1 MATNKHNKPDI
12 IVQTGNFMAPYKYH
26 DNKHREHVT
35 FDDMIPTM
43 FNLEVKYKNMEDYL
57 DAIDSLIQR
66 YLDHKTDPDI
76 LSGLKSISNYN
87 FIASDKNK
95 TILIKVNQNDHITS
109 EFPISD
115 IFRVYMNALIY
126 RVMSYEE
133 LLENLATTS
142 GKNETGT
149 GTLKLKDINNESD
162 TCHQS
167 GMNNRKELK
176 KQEEQYNREVNKDME
191 KNREQWEEIVRQAEN
206 QRDIT
211 NESNDNLV
219 RQADES
225 NDITSESLTDPAT
238 ISGDPD
244 IQVKLDVIEDLL
256 SDIRDNLKDQ
266 ERKRLYIN
274 PTENTDEKKLNN
286 IIKKSDN
293 IATKAGNN
301 KFNSTSFAT
310 MSGKSAIS
318 LISWDENQVTAL
330 FLGDP
335 SILIKAS
342 FDKNNEIIAT
352 VQTDLDKLSKQDLF
366 VQVIDSRGLDASV
379 IIDDKSHVVVE
390 IKQKDIKVEDS
401 LPMIAQMAVLVY
413 QLKTISEED
422 LIDIE
427 NNMDIFI
434 ADHTLAEAGWEK
446 L

>member
-12 IVQTGNFMAPYKYH
+12 TVQTGNFIAPYKYH
-26 DNKHREHVT
+26 ENKHREHVT

-57 DAIDSLIQR
+57 DATDSLIQR

-76 LSGLKSISNYN
+76 LSGIKSISNYN

-95 TILIKVNQNDHITS
+95 TILIKVNLNDHITS
-109 EFPISD
+109 DFPISD
-115 IFRVYMNALIY
+115 ILRVYLATSIY
-126 RVMSYEE
+126 KVMTYEE

-149 GTLKLKDINNESD
+149 GTLKLKDINNKRGI
-162 TCHQS
+162 Q
-167 GMNNRKELK
+167 NNIDIRKELK
-176 KQEEQYNREVNKDME
+176 KQEAQYNREVNKDME

-206 QRDIT
+206 QRDI
-211 NESNDNLV
+211 
-219 RQADES
+219 S
-225 NDITSESLTDPAT
+225 NDITSESLTDLAT

-244 IQVKLDVIEDLL
+244 IQIKLDVIEDLL
-256 SDIRDNLKDQ
+256 SDIRDNLKEQ

-274 PTENTDEKKLNN
+274 PIEDTDEKKLNN
-286 IIKKSDN
+286 IVKKSE
-293 IATKAGNN
+293 NN

-335 SILIKAS
+335 SVLIKA
-342 FDKNNEIIAT
+342 FFNKKDEIIAT
-352 VQTDLDKLSKQDLF
+352 VQTDICYQSSMDKLSKQDLF

-390 IKQKDIKVEDS
+390 IKSKDPKDPNSIKVEDS

-427 NNMDIFI
+427 NNMNIFI
-434 ADHTLAEAGWEK
+434 ADHTLAEAGWER

>member
-12 IVQTGNFMAPYKYH
+12 TVQTGNFIAPYKYH

-66 YLDHKTDPDI
+66 YLDHKMDPDVQ
-76 LSGLKSISNYN
+76 SGIKSISNYN

-95 TILIKVNQNDHITS
+95 TILIKVNLNDHITS

-126 RVMSYEE
+126 RVMTYEE

-149 GTLKLKDINNESD
+149 LQLKDL
-162 TCHQS
+162 CHQS
-167 GMNNRKELK
+167 GMYNRKELK
-176 KQEEQYNREVNKDME
+176 KQEDQYNREVNEDME

-206 QRDIT
+206 QRDI
-211 NESNDNLV
+211 
-219 RQADES
+219 S
-225 NDITSESLTDPAT
+225 NDITSESLTDPAI

-244 IQVKLDVIEDLL
+244 IQIKLDVIEDLL

-266 ERKRLYIN
+266 ERKRLYKDNLHIKDA
-274 PTENTDEKKLNN
+274 DEKKLKNIVTTRENN
-286 IIKKSDN
+286 V
-293 IATKAGNN
+293 
-301 KFNSTSFAT
+301 FNSTSFAT

-318 LISWDENQVTAL
+318 LISWNEDQVTAL

-352 VQTDLDKLSKQDLF
+352 VQTDLCYQSSMDKLSKQDLF

-390 IKQKDIKVEDS
+390 IKSKDPKDPNSMKVEDS

-434 ADHTLAEAGWEK
+434 GDHILAEAGWEK

>member
-12 IVQTGNFMAPYKYH
+12 TVQTGNFMAPYKYH

-76 LSGLKSISNYN
+76 LSGIKSISNYN

-115 IFRVYMNALIY
+115 ILRVYMNALIY
-126 RVMSYEE
+126 KVMSYEE

-149 GTLKLKDINNESD
+149 LQLKDIDNESNININED
-162 TCHQS
+162 IHDQDDI
-167 GMNNRKELK
+167 
-176 KQEEQYNREVNKDME
+176 YNREVNEDME

-206 QRDIT
+206 Q
-211 NESNDNLV
+211 NNLV
-219 RQADES
+219 RQADD
-225 NDITSESLTDPAT
+225 NESLTDLAT

-244 IQVKLDVIEDLL
+244 IQIKLDVIEDLL
-256 SDIRDNLKDQ
+256 SDIRDNLKEQ
-266 ERKRLYIN
+266 ERKRLYKNSEPIKHAKD
-274 PTENTDEKKLNN
+274 TDEKKLKN
-286 IIKKSDN
+286 II
-293 IATKAGNN
+293 TKPENN

-352 VQTDLDKLSKQDLF
+352 VQTDICYQSSMDKLSKQDLF

>member
-12 IVQTGNFMAPYKYH
+12 TVQTGNFMAPYKYH

-66 YLDHKTDPDI
+66 YQDHKTDPDI
-76 LSGLKSISNYN
+76 LSGIKSISNYN

-95 TILIKVNQNDHITS
+95 TILIKVNLNDHITS
-109 EFPISD
+109 DFPISD
-115 IFRVYMNALIY
+115 ILRVYMNALIY
-126 RVMSYEE
+126 RVMTYEE
-133 LLENLATTS
+133 LLERL
-142 GKNETGT
+142 NET
-149 GTLKLKDINNESD
+149 GTLKLKDL
-162 TCHQS
+162 CHQS
-167 GMNNRKELK
+167 GMNIRKELK
-176 KQEEQYNREVNKDME
+176 KQEDHYATEEAYNREVNEDME

-206 QRDIT
+206 Q
-211 NESNDNLV
+211 NNLV

-238 ISGDPD
+238 TSGDPD
-244 IQVKLDVIEDLL
+244 IQIKLDVIEDLL

-274 PTENTDEKKLNN
+274 PIENTDEKKLKN
-286 IIKKSDN
+286 IVRQPCQTSRQS
-293 IATKAGNN
+293 N
-301 KFNSTSFAT
+301 KFNSTS
-310 MSGKSAIS
+310 KAIS

-352 VQTDLDKLSKQDLF
+352 VQTDICYQSSMDKLSKQDLF

>member
-76 LSGLKSISNYN
+76 LSGIKSISNYN
-87 FIASDKNK
+87 FIASDKNR
-95 TILIKVNQNDHITS
+95 TILIKVNLNDHITS
-109 EFPISD
+109 DFPISD
-115 IFRVYMNALIY
+115 ILRVYMNALIY

-133 LLENLATTS
+133 LLERL
-142 GKNETGT
+142 NET
-149 GTLKLKDINNESD
+149 GTLKLKDI
-162 TCHQS
+162 CHQS
-167 GMNNRKELK
+167 GIRKELK
-176 KQEEQYNREVNKDME
+176 KQEEQYNREVNADME

-206 QRDIT
+206 NKDI
-211 NESNDNLV
+211 NH
-219 RQADES
+219 
-225 NDITSESLTDPAT
+225 ESLTDPT
-238 ISGDPD
+238 TTSGDPD
-244 IQVKLDVIEDLL
+244 IQIKLDVIENLL
-256 SDIRDNLKDQ
+256 SDIRDNLKEQ
-266 ERKRLYIN
+266 ERRRLYKDIN
-274 PTENTDEKKLNN
+274 PIKDTDEKKLNS
-286 IIKKSDN
+286 IIK
-293 IATKAGNN
+293 KAGNN
-301 KFNSTSFAT
+301 VFNSTS
-310 MSGKSAIS
+310 KAIS

-335 SILIKAS
+335 SILIKV
-342 FDKNNEIIAT
+342 FFNKKDEIIAT
-352 VQTDLDKLSKQDLF
+352 VQTDICYQSSMDKLSKQDLF

-379 IIDDKSHVVVE
+379 IIDDKSHVVE
-390 IKQKDIKVEDS
+390 IKTKDIKVEDS

-422 LIDIE
+422 LIDID
-427 NNMDIFI
+427 NSMYMFI
-434 ADHTLAEAGWEK
+434 GDHTLAEAGWEK

>member
-1 MATNKHNKPDI
+1 MATNKHNRPDI
-12 IVQTGNFMAPYKYH
+12 TVQTGNFIAPYKYLG
-26 DNKHREHVT
+26 NKHREHVT

-57 DAIDSLIQR
+57 DATDSLIQR

-76 LSGLKSISNYN
+76 LSGIKSISNYN

-95 TILIKVNQNDHITS
+95 IILIKVNLNDHITS
-109 EFPISD
+109 DFPISD
-115 IFRVYMNALIY
+115 ILRVYMNALIY
-126 RVMSYEE
+126 RVMSYNE
-133 LLENLATTS
+133 LLERL
-142 GKNETGT
+142 NETGT
-149 GTLKLKDINNESD
+149 LQLKDIHNESNI
-162 TCHQS
+162 Q
-167 GMNNRKELK
+167 NNIDIRKELK
-176 KQEEQYNREVNKDME
+176 KQEDQYNREVNEDME

-206 QRDIT
+206 QRDI
-211 NESNDNLV
+211 SNG
-219 RQADES
+219 
-225 NDITSESLTDPAT
+225 ITSESLIDPAT
-238 ISGDPD
+238 TSGDPD
-244 IQVKLDVIEDLL
+244 IQIKLDVIEDLL

-274 PTENTDEKKLNN
+274 PIENTDEKKLKNIVRKSENN
-286 IIKKSDN
+286 VFS
-293 IATKAGNN
+293 
-301 KFNSTSFAT
+301 STSFAT

-335 SILIKAS
+335 QILIKA
-342 FDKNNEIIAT
+342 FFNKKDEIIAT
-352 VQTDLDKLSKQDLF
+352 VQTDICYQSSMDKLSKQDLF

-390 IKQKDIKVEDS
+390 IKSKDPKDPNSIKVEDS

>member
-76 LSGLKSISNYN
+76 LSGIKSISNYN

-149 GTLKLKDINNESD
+149 LQLKDIHNESNININED
-162 TCHQS
+162 IHDQDDI
-167 GMNNRKELK
+167 
-176 KQEEQYNREVNKDME
+176 YNREVNKDME
-191 KNREQWEEIVRQAEN
+191 KNRKQWEEIVRQAEN
-206 QRDIT
+206 NKDLVRQADES

-219 RQADES
+219 RQADD
-225 NDITSESLTDPAT
+225 NESLIDPT
-238 ISGDPD
+238 TSGDPD
-244 IQVKLDVIEDLL
+244 IQIKLDVIEDLL
-256 SDIRDNLKDQ
+256 SDIRDNLKEQ

-274 PTENTDEKKLNN
+274 PTENTNEKKLNN
-286 IIKKSDN
+286 IIKKSE
-293 IATKAGNN
+293 NN